1 VGVILYFSS
10 GVASNLLGFLGVAID
25 SALPLKI
32 FAVVRPDITLQLHY
46 AIGMFAEELWMPS
59 LGEAVLYIGAGY
71 GVVSMIFI
79 AAYLHFE
86 RRLEI

>member
-1 VGVILYFSS
+1 
-10 GVASNLLGFLGVAID
+10 
-25 SALPLKI
+25 
-32 FAVVRPDITLQLHY
+32 
-46 AIGMFAEELWMPS
+46 MFAEELWMPS